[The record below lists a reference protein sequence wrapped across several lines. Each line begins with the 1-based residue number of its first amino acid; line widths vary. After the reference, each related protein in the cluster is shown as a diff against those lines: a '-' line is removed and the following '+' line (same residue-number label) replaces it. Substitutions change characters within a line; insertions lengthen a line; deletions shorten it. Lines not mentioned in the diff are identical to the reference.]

1 MRSLVTGG
9 CGFIGSH
16 VARHCRDL
24 GHDVVVLDDLSGG
37 FRDHLPDGVR
47 LVEGSVTDH
56 ALVDRLVAEHRPE
69 TIYHLAAYAAEG
81 LSHFIRR
88 FNYETNLIG
97 TANLLNAAVN
107 VGTVGRFVFTS
118 SIAVYGAGQVPMTE
132 DTEPRPEDP
141 YGVAKYAAELDLWAA
156 HALWGLDVTVFRPHN
171 VYGEHQNLG
180 DRYRNVIGIFMNQL
194 LRGEPMTI
202 FGDGSQTRAFSHV
215 DDVAPVI
222 AGSVDVPAARN
233 ATFNVGADE
242 ATSGARAGAPGGRG
256 VRGGAA
262 GGAPRRAPRGGAR
275 RRVAR
280 PRPARVRRPADRPAA
295 RGRGSHGHLGPDR
308 RRASRRG
315 RSPPSRC
322 AAACRRAGSRRS
334 TRSRSDRVEAAQDP
348 DERFDVVDE
357 DGRPT
362 GRVKRRADVHR
373 DGDWHRAVHVWVAGR
388 GPDAQAFLLFQRRGL
403 GKDTWPGRLDA
414 TVGGHLR
421 AGEDVRQAL
430 REVEEEIGVVA
441 DPTVLLPLGR
451 RRVVHEHAGVSDR
464 ELQDVLLLVDDRPLT
479 AYRPQRAEVA
489 ALVRFDLRDLR
500 PSRPPSTPPRS
511 ARCWGRTVRRR
522 RGSGSRAATA
532 SRMLTATTGASWP
545 RSPRPCPPTSRSRAE
560 ASAHDGAPGLRRHL
574 AQSLGELPVVPLRV
588 LDPVAPVAVGLV
600 LGSSRTAT
608 PSSLAVAKCASTSS
622 T

>member
-88 FNYETNLIG
+88 FNYEANLIG

-233 ATFNVGADE
+233 GTFNVGADDVTSVLELAHLVAE
-242 ATSGARAGAPGGRG
+242 AFGVEPQVEHLDARREVVHAAASHDRARRVFGDRPTVPLREGVARMATWARTVGARET
-256 VRGGAA
+256 
-262 GGAPRRAPRGGAR
+262 
-275 RRVAR
+275 R
-280 PRPARVRRPADRPAA
+280 PFTA
-295 RGRGSHGHLGPDR
+295 
-308 RRASRRG
+308 
-315 RSPPSRC
+315 
-322 AAACRRAGSRRS
+322 
-334 TRSRSDRVEAAQDP
+334 VE
-348 DERFDVVDE
+348 V
-357 DGRPT
+357 
-362 GRVKRRADVHR
+362 
-373 DGDWHRAVHVWVAGR
+373 
-388 GPDAQAFLLFQRRGL
+388 RRGL
-403 GKDTWPGRLDA
+403 P
-414 TVGGHLR
+414 
-421 AGEDVRQAL
+421 
-430 REVEEEIGVVA
+430 
-441 DPTVLLPLGR
+441 
-451 RRVVHEHAGVSDR
+451 
-464 ELQDVLLLVDDRPLT
+464 
-479 AYRPQRAEVA
+479 
-489 ALVRFDLRDLR
+489 
-500 PSRPPSTPPRS
+500 
-511 ARCWGRTVRRR
+511 
-522 RGSGSRAATA
+522 
-532 SRMLTATTGASWP
+532 ASWL
-545 RSPRPCPPTSRSRAE
+545 
-560 ASAHDGAPGLRRHL
+560 AS
-574 AQSLGELPVVPLRV
+574 
-588 LDPVAPVAVGLV
+588 LDPEP
-600 LGSSRTAT
+600 T
-608 PSSLAVAKCASTSS
+608 
-622 T
+622 